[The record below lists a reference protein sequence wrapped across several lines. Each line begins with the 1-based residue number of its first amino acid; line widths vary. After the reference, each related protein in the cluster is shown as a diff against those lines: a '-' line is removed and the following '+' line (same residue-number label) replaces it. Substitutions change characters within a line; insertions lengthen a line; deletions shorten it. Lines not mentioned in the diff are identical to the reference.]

1 MSSEDE
7 QHKSSLAAYY
17 FATQEYQNKSSAG
30 VRPIFDDF
38 YPKCSNL
45 QLNFNNPF
53 ILLFQTCAW
62 AKSSHHASKQR
73 RRRAYAIAHRHPL
86 RPSRMLVRMRAMLR
100 HTLTLIAKPKEHLVH
115 FDHICPENGQIWKP
129 LWTSPVARQR
139 QNAHCSSAISAIDK
153 SRYQKQTH

>member
-1 MSSEDE
+1 MLCKDYDKVFSFIEPFSFLTVKKNFEMSSEDE
-7 QHKSSLAAYY
+7 QHKSSLAAHY

-62 AKSSHHASKQR
+62 ANSSHHAAKQR

-86 RPSRMLVRMRAMLR
+86 RSLRMLVRMRAMLNR
-100 HTLTLIAKPKEHLVH
+100 GAL
-115 FDHICPENGQIWKP
+115 
-129 LWTSPVARQR
+129 QR
-139 QNAHCSSAISAIDK
+139 
-153 SRYQKQTH
+153 